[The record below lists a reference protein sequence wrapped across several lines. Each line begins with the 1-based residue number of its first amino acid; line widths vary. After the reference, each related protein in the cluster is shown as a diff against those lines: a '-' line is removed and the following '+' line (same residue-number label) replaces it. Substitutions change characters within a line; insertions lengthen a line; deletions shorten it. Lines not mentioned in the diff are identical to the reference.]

1 MSAHA
6 SRLTPDRPR
15 TTSCGQ
21 FIANAGVSV
30 TCGLQSTADSGS
42 DPVALLPR
50 LPTVYLDPEPAVPA
64 ASLAPQRGSGS
75 RAPRDAERFWS
86 KVEERSAKP
95 PVPHDAEQPCPGPA
109 GIWECVH
116 PKGLGHG
123 GDHMREDR

>member
-50 LPTVYLDPEPAVPA
+50 HPTVYLDPA
-64 ASLAPQRGSGS
+64 LAL
-75 RAPRDAERFWS
+75 PRRPSS
-86 KVEERSAKP
+86 KE
-95 PVPHDAEQPCPGPA
+95 GGA
-109 GIWECVH
+109 GIRFRKE
-116 PKGLGHG
+116 G
-123 GDHMREDR
+123 RA